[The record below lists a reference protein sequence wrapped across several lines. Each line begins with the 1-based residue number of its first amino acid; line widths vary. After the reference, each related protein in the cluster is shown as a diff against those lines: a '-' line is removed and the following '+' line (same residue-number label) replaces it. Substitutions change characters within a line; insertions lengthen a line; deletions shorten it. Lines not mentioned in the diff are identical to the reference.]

1 MAIQSAKELFLTE
14 MGDMYSAEKMIL
26 QILPQLAKES
36 NSQQAVNAYNMHE
49 QQTRQHVQNL
59 EQCFQILGQQP
70 PNVACYAVAGL
81 KQEHDTFV
89 KENPTQDILTAF
101 DLGAA
106 AKTEYYEMASY
117 KGLIEQANLMGQSQV
132 AQLLQQ
138 NFQQE
143 QAMAQ
148 IVEQISHQLGQEMA
162 QQSK

>member
-14 MGDMYSAEKMIL
+14 MGDMYSAEQMIL

-36 NSQQAVNAYNMHE
+36 NNQQAVNAYNMHE
-49 QQTRQHVQNL
+49 QQTRQQIQNL

-70 PNVACYAVAGL
+70 PKVACYAVAGL

-89 KENPTQDILTAF
+89 KENPSQDILTAF

-106 AKTEYYEMASY
+106 AKTEYYEMACY
-117 KGLIEQANLMGQSQV
+117 KGLIEKANMMGQSQV

-148 IVEQISHQLGQEMA
+148 TVERISHQLGQQMV
-162 QQSK
+162 Q

>member
-1 MAIQSAKELFLTE
+1 MTMQSPKELFMEE
-14 MGDMYSAEKMIL
+14 MGDIYSAEQMIL
-26 QILPQLAKES
+26 QMLPQLAKES
-36 NSQQAVNAYNMHE
+36 NNQQAVNAYTMHE
-49 QQTRQHVQNL
+49 QQTRQQIQNL
-59 EQCFQILGQQP
+59 EQCFQILGQQL

-89 KENPTQDILTAF
+89 KENPSQDILTAF

-106 AKTEYYEMASY
+106 VKTEYYEMASY
-117 KGLIEQANLMGQSQV
+117 KGLIEKANMMGQAQI

-148 IVEQISHQLGQEMA
+148 TVEQISRQHGQQML
-162 QQSK
+162 QQTM